1 MKPCLI
7 LGPKAPFFIRNF
19 IFLFLFFV
27 SCNSTTNQTPQSEI
41 NDLIKPIHKM
51 DNLYEIDKEII
62 KNPKSPNVYLK
73 RALYYQDKR
82 NFNNALSDI
91 NRALSITPDVS
102 FLQYHKAAIL
112 YELAVFNQDISL
124 IDESKIYLDN
134 CIQEDL
140 EIIPPRLLRAKIFLF
155 EKKAEEAMKL
165 ANQVLKIDK
174 RIAEAYLIKGMIYH
188 YLKNSKLASSSYQ
201 TAIEVDPNY
210 FDAYI
215 HMGMLS
221 ENLNNYDAVNYY
233 NSAIEIEPNNI
244 EAHRNKGLF
253 YHFKSEYINARKSF
267 ENIISIDSNFEETY
281 FNIGNTYLG
290 QYDQLNNI
298 DFLDSAF
305 LYFKKA
311 TEINQF
317 YVQALHNLGLCYE
330 IKKDIEMATIYY
342 KKAIE
347 IDNNYTPSLNSL
359 NSLD

>member
-1 MKPCLI
+1 M
-7 LGPKAPFFIRNF
+7 GPKGPFFMRNLIF
-19 IFLFLFFV
+19 IFLFFA
-27 SCNSTTNQTPQSEI
+27 SCNSKSNQTSKSEI
-41 NDLIKPIHKM
+41 HDPVKSIDAI
-51 DNLYEIDKEII
+51 DNLYDIDKEII

-73 RALYYQDKR
+73 RALYYQEKR
-82 NFNNALSDI
+82 NFTAALSDI

-134 CIQEDL
+134 CIKEDL

-155 EKKAEEAMKL
+155 EKKTEEAMKL
-165 ANQVLKIDK
+165 VNQVLKIDK

-188 YLKNSKLASSSYQ
+188 YLGNSKLASSSYQ

-221 ENLNNYDAVNYY
+221 ENLDNYNAVNYY

-253 YHFKSEYINARKSF
+253 YHFRSEYTNARNSF
-267 ENIISIDSNFEETY
+267 NNIINIDSSFEETY

-290 QYDQLNNI
+290 QYDQLNNN

-305 LYFKKA
+305 LYFKRA
-311 TEINQF
+311 NDINEY
-317 YVQALHNLGLCYE
+317 YVQAIHNIGLCYE
-330 IKKDIEMATIYY
+330 IKKDFEMAKSYY

-347 IDNNYTPSLNSL
+347 IDNNYTPSLDAL
-359 NSLD
+359 NSLF

>member
-1 MKPCLI
+1 MKPYLI
-7 LGPKAPFFIRNF
+7 LGPKGPFFMRNF
-19 IFLFLFFV
+19 IFIFLFFI
-27 SCNSTTNQTPQSEI
+27 SCNSTTNESHQSEI
-41 NDLIKPIHKM
+41 ADQVKTIDKI
-51 DNLYEIDKEII
+51 DNLYDIDKEII

-73 RALYYQDKR
+73 RALYYQEKR
-82 NFNNALSDI
+82 NFTNALSDI

-140 EIIPPRLLRAKIFLF
+140 DIIPPRLLRAKIYLF
-155 EKKAEEAMKL
+155 EKKTEEAMKL
-165 ANQVLKIDK
+165 VNQVLKIDK

-188 YLKNSKLASSSYQ
+188 YLKNTKLASSSYQ

-221 ENLNNYDAVNYY
+221 ENLDNYNAVNYY

-244 EAHRNKGLF
+244 EGHRNKGLF
-253 YHFKSEYINARKSF
+253 YHFRSEYSEARKSF
-267 ENIISIDSNFEETY
+267 VNIINIDSSFEETY

-290 QYDQLNNI
+290 QYDQLNNN

-305 LYFKKA
+305 LYFRKA
-311 TEINQF
+311 NDINQY
-317 YVQALHNLGLCYE
+317 YVQAIHNIGLCYE
-330 IKKDIEMATIYY
+330 IKKDFEMAKSYY

-347 IDNNYTPSLNSL
+347 IDNNYTPSLDAL
-359 NSLD
+359 NSLF

>member
-1 MKPCLI
+1 MRNLI
-7 LGPKAPFFIRNF
+7 I
-19 IFLFLFFV
+19 IILFLT
-27 SCNSTTNQTPQSEI
+27 SCSSTTNQLHQSEI
-41 NDLIKPIHKM
+41 ADQAKTIDKI
-51 DNLYEIDKEII
+51 DNLYDIDKEII

-73 RALYYQDKR
+73 RALYYQEKR
-82 NFNNALSDI
+82 NFTNALSDI
-91 NRALSITPDVS
+91 NRALSITPNVS

-134 CIQEDL
+134 CIKEDL

-155 EKKAEEAMKL
+155 EKKTEEAMKL
-165 ANQVLKIDK
+165 VNQVLKIDK

-188 YLKNSKLASSSYQ
+188 YLKNTKLASSSYQ

-221 ENLNNYDAVNYY
+221 ENLDNYNAVNYY

-244 EAHRNKGLF
+244 EGHRNKGLF
-253 YHFKSEYINARKSF
+253 YHFRSEYTEARKSF
-267 ENIISIDSNFEETY
+267 VNIISIDSSFEETY

-290 QYDQLNNI
+290 QYDRLNNN

-305 LYFKKA
+305 LYFRIAKD
-311 TEINQF
+311 INPY
-317 YVQALHNLGLCYE
+317 YVQAIHNIGLCYE
-330 IKKDIEMATIYY
+330 IKRDFEMARSYY

-347 IDNNYTPSLNSL
+347 IDNNYTPSLDAL
-359 NSLD
+359 NSLF